1 MLAERASDLGKRQ
14 ALGMVAGES
23 QSISRLQTVYR
34 SGQRPPHQ
42 FEETCPLGW
51 DFFNLRWQPSN
62 RFVVSLDRLE
72 TACAAETIDVPL
84 REHGA
89 EPCCQRTAAV
99 EVAEER
105 APLALSL
112 GHSKEVRVQGVRRFA
127 GGAGLVDGVRR
138 SIEDRP
144 VLADEMFPC
153 RLVSVRARGGKG
165 EVGKVQRSGVAFG
178 NNRGCAIGKGVS
190 DARLQRRGEAIGS
203 HTPSAGVGVP
213 VEPLNNGRVEHRVVL
228 CPLFPH
234 LPPEGGRTIGSTLE
248 VSVKQLVFCLVIAGS
263 VTVAAQWG
271 KVPESPA
278 VPRDAKGQ
286 IRYDAPA
293 PRTADGKP
301 DFSGM
306 WMRAQSGPPRGG
318 GAGGRQGEAGR
329 QGGQAPAAQG
339 AAAAGGAVPLPP
351 PTGGGPPAGGA
362 GRGGVSLEPTTAAFP
377 YDPKGPPV
385 AEFFEAGRNME
396 GGLPYTT
403 WGKTVRDE
411 RFARGARDNP
421 DAMCLPMGFLQFH
434 QQPQPRRIYQL
445 PNVILIE
452 YEANYGL
459 RHIYLDGRKL
469 PPQGEPQPFWYGY
482 SVGRWE
488 GNDLVVETN
497 NLRGAEDGP
506 SDGWMD
512 VNGSPYSRGAKF
524 TERFRRLSYGQLQ
537 VDLTI
542 DDPKSYTKPWTVRVD
557 FRIRPEE
564 ELIEFVCNENQQFRK
579 MIKID

>member
-1 MLAERASDLGKRQ
+1 MK
-14 ALGMVAGES
+14 
-23 QSISRLQTVYR
+23 
-34 SGQRPPHQ
+34 Q
-42 FEETCPLGW
+42 F
-51 DFFNLRWQPSN
+51 
-62 RFVVSLDRLE
+62 
-72 TACAAETIDVPL
+72 
-84 REHGA
+84 
-89 EPCCQRTAAV
+89 
-99 EVAEER
+99 
-105 APLALSL
+105 
-112 GHSKEVRVQGVRRFA
+112 
-127 GGAGLVDGVRR
+127 
-138 SIEDRP
+138 
-144 VLADEMFPC
+144 
-153 RLVSVRARGGKG
+153 
-165 EVGKVQRSGVAFG
+165 
-178 NNRGCAIGKGVS
+178 
-190 DARLQRRGEAIGS
+190 
-203 HTPSAGVGVP
+203 
-213 VEPLNNGRVEHRVVL
+213 
-228 CPLFPH
+228 
-234 LPPEGGRTIGSTLE
+234 
-248 VSVKQLVFCLVIAGS
+248 VFCLVIASS

-271 KVPESPA
+271 KVPEPTP

-306 WMRAQSGPPRGG
+306 WMRANSAPPRGQ
-318 GAGGRQGEAGR
+318 GAGGRQGQAGR
-329 QGGQAPAAQG
+329 QGGQAPAAAQGG
-339 AAAAGGAVPLPP
+339 AAAPAPAAGAQGPT
-351 PTGGGPPAGGA
+351 TGGGPQPGGG
-362 GRGGVSLEPTTAAFP
+362 GRGGVSLEPSTAAFP

-385 AEFFEAGRNME
+385 AAFFEAGQNME
-396 GGLPYTT
+396 GGLPYTP
-403 WGKTVRDE
+403 WAAELRKQRL
-411 RFARGARDNP
+411 ALGARDNP

-445 PNVILIE
+445 PHVLLIE

-482 SVGRWE
+482 SVGRWD

-512 VNGSPYSRGAKF
+512 VNGSPYSREAKF